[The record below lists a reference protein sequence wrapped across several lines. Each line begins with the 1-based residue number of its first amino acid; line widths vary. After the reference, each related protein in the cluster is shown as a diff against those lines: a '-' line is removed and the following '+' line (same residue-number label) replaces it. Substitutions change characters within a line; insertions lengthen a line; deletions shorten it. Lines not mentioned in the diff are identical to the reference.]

1 MRKKIFCRQ
10 KFYSMMTSATIMLVL
25 LVMSE
30 MIDILVAGHLFG
42 GRSISSI
49 HLISPLVLVATFASI
64 MVVAGTAHHYSYEV
78 GRFKKELAD
87 EAAGQGLILTAIC
100 SLLLL
105 ILAFAIKTH
114 FLESVTYSTRAAKYA
129 WPYYTFVPF
138 QLAVYPF
145 YFLLQELVY
154 ADGGGKRCVY
164 ATVSQVTVNIC
175 SSILLGRIMGMAG
188 LSLGTLLGFLTSAV
202 VYVTWFLD
210 KRCSI
215 RFKLHLEG
223 KEILEVFKFSYAHA
237 SLALYTAVSRMILNK
252 FVALKFEDAALAA
265 LAVVCNV
272 MELSILFEGVGQATE
287 PMVNIYF
294 GEKNPDG
301 IKKMMKH
308 AMQIAF
314 FEGITVALVLALF
327 SNVLPKLYGIHPQ
340 PIIEMCSVA
349 LRIIAPAMPLIS
361 LMLLFGVYYSVT
373 GHLGTTMLIAL
384 VRNLVFATLFP
395 VTLGSLW
402 GIPGIWIG
410 MLLSYALTFILFVFI
425 LLHKHGKKFPLLL
438 EKKDIVSR
446 DDMLTV
452 ASLMEIR
459 DWAGKECDKRK
470 ISSAVRTKL
479 EVMIEDLGMLII
491 EKNKKHPV
499 LIEITISFKK
509 DIKVVIRDDGVLYD
523 ATDPDSA
530 LSFRSMF
537 VAGLLRNGSRSAYL
551 YTQNYN
557 RNVFSLKKEKEE
569 KDKL

>member
-1 MRKKIFCRQ
+1 MKKKVFCRK

-30 MIDILVAGHLFG
+30 MIDIVVAGHLFG

-49 HLISPLVLVATFASI
+49 HLISPLVLVATFISM
-64 MVVAGTAHHYSYEV
+64 MVVAGTAHHYSYQV
-78 GRFKKELAD
+78 GRFKKELAY
-87 EAAGQGLILTAIC
+87 EAAGQGLILAAVC
-100 SLLLL
+100 SILLL
-105 ILAFAIKTH
+105 ILSFAIKTH
-114 FLESVTYSTRAAKYA
+114 FLESVTYSTKAAKYA

-138 QLAVYPF
+138 QLALYPF

-154 ADGGGKRCVY
+154 ADGGGKRCVC
-164 ATVSQVTVNIC
+164 ATVLQVVVNIC
-175 SSILLGRIMGMAG
+175 TSILLGHIMGMAG
-188 LSLGTLLGFLTSAV
+188 LSLGTLLGFIVSVV
-202 VYVTWFLD
+202 VYVTWFMD

-215 RFKLHLEG
+215 QFKLHLEW
-223 KEILEVFKFSYAHA
+223 KEILEVLKFSYAHA

-252 FVALKFEDAALAA
+252 YVALRFEDSALSA

-308 AMQIAF
+308 AVRAALI
-314 FEGITVALVLALF
+314 EGIAVALVLFLF
-327 SNVLPKLYGIHPQ
+327 SGILPKLYGIRPQ
-340 PIIEMCSVA
+340 PVIEMCSAA

-361 LMLLFGVYYSVT
+361 LMFLFAVYYSVT

-384 VRNLVFATLFP
+384 VRNLIFCTLFP
-395 VTLGSLW
+395 LLFGGLLGE
-402 GIPGIWIG
+402 PGIWVG
-410 MLLSYALTFILFVFI
+410 MLLAYVLTFVLFA
-425 LLHKHGKKFPLLL
+425 LLLSHKHGEKFPLLL

-459 DWAGKECDKRK
+459 DWVGKECDKRGIATK
-470 ISSAVRTKL
+470 TKTKL
-479 EVMIEDLGMLII
+479 EVMVEDLGMLII
-491 EKNKKHPV
+491 EKNKKRPV
-499 LIEITISFKK
+499 LTEITISFKR

-523 ATDPDSA
+523 VTDPDAA

-537 VAGLLRNGSRSAYL
+537 VAGLLRHGSRACYL
-551 YTQNYN
+551 FTQNYN
-557 RNVFSLKKEKEE
+557 RNVFSIER
-569 KDKL
+569 